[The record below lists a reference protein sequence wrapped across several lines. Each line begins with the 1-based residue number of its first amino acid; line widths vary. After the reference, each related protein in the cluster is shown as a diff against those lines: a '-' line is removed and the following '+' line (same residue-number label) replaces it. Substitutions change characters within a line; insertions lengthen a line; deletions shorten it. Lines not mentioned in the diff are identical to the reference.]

1 MQLKFTK
8 HMCSFPAAS
17 EETLPLN
24 LGKPA
29 DFTWRDYL
37 LMLLKIDAGI
47 EHGLMVQYLYA
58 AYSLGGEQ
66 VPADKRAMVRKW
78 QQTILSIAKEEMG
91 HLITVQNVIT
101 CLGGAVSLEREDY
114 PWDHDF
120 YPFPFE
126 LEPLTLDSLAKY
138 VYTEAPLGWGE
149 AEPPSSALKS
159 AISSHK
165 TAIMKRVLQGKIP
178 PRPDVKSVAA
188 LFKVV
193 LEIIKD
199 PNRIS
204 DDDFHP
210 ETFAQQASWAAWGRN
225 HGQVSGEDAQGELSP
240 DNAKPQKVRTC
251 PTTADVIVVPVATR
265 DDVINALTQVAEQGE
280 AAHSTVEQSHFAR
293 FLHIYNEFSQ
303 HFPENSKGQPK
314 DQKAQPARDLPINPT
329 TMDKL
334 KRQNGDMAARTTT
347 IKNPLTCLWASL
359 FDLRYRLLL
368 TYLTHTFRLARGT
381 NPNKGPG
388 TYQALTHRAFG
399 EMYNL
404 KALSEILVRSPLDE
418 PGKPFKPAGPAFQMP
433 YTLELPENAVSCW
446 LQYRDILD
454 ACENVRADIHH
465 ACDTLSTQEQKY
477 LATMANADREC
488 QKWLE
493 TVLDAARVASS
504 LEQ

>member
-1 MQLKFTK
+1 MQQKFSK
-8 HMCSFPAAS
+8 HMRAFPS
-17 EETLPLN
+17 GELLELSGN

-58 AYSLGGEQ
+58 AYSLGGDQ
-66 VPADKRAMVRKW
+66 VPEDQRDRVRRW

-91 HLITVQNVIT
+91 HLMTVQNVIT
-101 CLGGAVSLEREDY
+101 CMGGAVSLDREDY
-114 PWDHDF
+114 PWDHEF

-149 AEPPSSALKS
+149 QESETKALTQ
-159 AISSHK
+159 AIKQHK
-165 TAIMKRVLQGKIP
+165 EGILKRVMEGKIP

-199 PNRIS
+199 PARIS

-210 ETFAQQASWAAWGRN
+210 ETFAQQASWGAWARN
-225 HGQVSGEDAQGELSP
+225 HGQVSGEDATDELSDGSQP
-240 DNAKPQKVRTC
+240 KKPRTC

-265 DDVINALTQVAEQGE
+265 DDVINALEQVAEQGE
-280 AAHSTVEQSHFAR
+280 AAHSSAEKSHFAR
-293 FLHIYNEFSQ
+293 FLHIYEEFSR
-303 HFPENSKGQPK
+303 HFPENSERQPVHP
-314 DQKAQPARDLPINPT
+314 QAQPARDLPINPSSLG
-329 TMDKL
+329 KL
-334 KRQNGDMAARTTT
+334 KRQDGDMAARNTP
-347 IKNPLTCLWASL
+347 IKNKLTCEWASL

-381 NPNKGPG
+381 NPNKGAG
-388 TYQALTHRAFG
+388 TYQALTHRTFG

-404 KALSEILVRSPLDE
+404 KALAEILVRAPLDE
-418 PGKPFKPAGPAFQMP
+418 PGQPFKPAGPTFQMP

-454 ACENVRADIHH
+454 ASENVRLAIRDLAGNKLTH
-465 ACDTLSTQEQKY
+465 SEQQY
-477 LATMANADREC
+477 LAAMANADRETER
-488 QKWLE
+488 WLE
-493 TVLDAARVASS
+493 TVMEAAKVASAVES
-504 LEQ
+504 